1 MKIGVLK
8 EIKNSEFRVSL
19 TPESVRELIL
29 LKHSVFVEKGAGL
42 GSGFSD
48 QAYQSI
54 GADIVSKETLFE
66 KAQLLLKV
74 KEPLPEEYHFFNP
87 QHVLFTYLHLAASRS
102 LTDALLESGATCIA
116 YETIVGKDGGLPL
129 LLPMSQIAGRLSV
142 QEGVRFL
149 LKSNGGCGILI
160 GGVPGVQP
168 GKVVIIGGGI
178 VGTEAAKMA
187 AGLKAHVTI
196 LDINQSR
203 INDLNELLPS
213 NVTTLFASKENIEK
227 EVLTADLVIG
237 AVLIPG
243 GKAPNLV
250 SEAVI
255 KKMKKGSVVIDVAVD
270 QGGCIE
276 TSEVT
281 THDDPIIQKHG
292 VLHYGVANMPGSV
305 PQTST
310 QALVNTTLPFVK
322 KIANLGFLDAI
333 RHDSDLAKG
342 VNIYKKQLVYPKIA
356 QIFNLYATDLFSL
369 I

>member
-1 MKIGVLK
+1 M
-8 EIKNSEFRVSL
+8 
-19 TPESVRELIL
+19 
-29 LKHSVFVEKGAGL
+29 
-42 GSGFSD
+42 
-48 QAYQSI
+48 
-54 GADIVSKETLFE
+54 
-66 KAQLLLKV
+66 
-74 KEPLPEEYHFFNP
+74 
-87 QHVLFTYLHLAASRS
+87 
-102 LTDALLESGATCIA
+102 
-116 YETIVGKDGGLPL
+116 
-129 LLPMSQIAGRLSV
+129 
-142 QEGVRFL
+142 
-149 LKSNGGCGILI
+149 I

>member
-1 MKIGVLK
+1 MKESRK
-8 EIKNSEFRVSL
+8 EFIK
-19 TPESVRELIL
+19 
-29 LKHSVFVEKGAGL
+29 
-42 GSGFSD
+42 
-48 QAYQSI
+48 
-54 GADIVSKETLFE
+54 
-66 KAQLLLKV
+66 
-74 KEPLPEEYHFFNP
+74 
-87 QHVLFTYLHLAASRS
+87 
-102 LTDALLESGATCIA
+102 
-116 YETIVGKDGGLPL
+116 
-129 LLPMSQIAGRLSV
+129 
-142 QEGVRFL
+142 
-149 LKSNGGCGILI
+149 
-160 GGVPGVQP
+160 
-168 GKVVIIGGGI
+168 
-178 VGTEAAKMA
+178 
-187 AGLKAHVTI
+187 KAH
-196 LDINQSR
+196 SAACS
-203 INDLNELLPS
+203 EW
-213 NVTTLFASKENIEK
+213 KENIEK

-333 RHDSDLAKG
+333 RDGKSSPIPYNEL
-342 VNIYKKQLVYPKIA
+342 IESSRIA
-356 QIFNLYATDLFSL
+356 IEIANSL
-369 I
+369 RKP